1 MIKRIAKS
9 LELSKG
15 DIDWD
20 YAFLQRLPAFA
31 KADPENTLLSIK
43 NYFLDSNN
51 NLNLRHKTP
60 ILRQEEV
67 KGALDIIYKNKNSG
81 LKQEVEKLINV
92 LIEKGSS
99 VFWDLK
105 GVLE

>member
-1 MIKRIAKS
+1 M
-9 LELSKG
+9 
-15 DIDWD
+15 DWD
-20 YAFLQRLPAFA
+20 YAFLKRLPAFA
-31 KADPENTLLSIK
+31 KADPENTLLAVK
-43 NYFLDSNN
+43 NYFLDIDD
-51 NLNLRHKTP
+51 NLNLRHKMP